1 MNSDFGQI
9 MQLGYV
15 VEDIETTAR
24 EWVERTGAGPF
35 YTLDQLEMDQ
45 YYYRGERTD
54 LTMSLAF
61 GYWGDIQVELI
72 HPLNEADTLYTRAL
86 KDAPGKLNHL
96 ATVVSDLDALLSRH
110 QLNDRVIQSGKMPTG
125 LQFVY
130 LEEHV
135 PGGLHLELIEAQDS
149 TLQAFEGMKQI
160 AAQWDG
166 SHPLRPMSAVGD
178 DLAAL
183 KR

>member
-1 MNSDFGQI
+1 

-15 VEDIETTAR
+15 VEDIEASAR
-24 EWVERTGAGPF
+24 QWVTSVGAGPF
-35 YTLDQLEMDQ
+35 YQLEGLEMDQ
-45 YYYRGERTD
+45 YFYRGQRTD

-72 HPLNEADTLYTRAL
+72 HPLNQADTLYSRAL
-86 KDAPGKLNHL
+86 KDAPGRLNHL
-96 ATVVSDLDALLSRH
+96 ATVVSDLDDLLNRH

-130 LEEHV
+130 LEEYI
-135 PGGLHLELIEAQDS
+135 PGGLHLELIEAQES
-149 TLQAFEGMKQI
+149 TLQAFAGMKQI

-166 SHPLRPMSAVGD
+166 SHPLRPMSAVGE

-183 KR
+183 RG